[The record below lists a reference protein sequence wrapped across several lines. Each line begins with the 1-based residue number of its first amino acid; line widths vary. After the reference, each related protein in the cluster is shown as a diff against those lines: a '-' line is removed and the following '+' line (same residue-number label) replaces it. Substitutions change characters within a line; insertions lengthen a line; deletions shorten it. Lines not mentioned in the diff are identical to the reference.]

1 MTPKAPL
8 QRPRQLPIL
17 AAGLLLL
24 LLTASVATAQSVP
37 AEIEECLDCHSEE
50 GFTMTFDDGSEVD
63 LTVTAEGFLGSVH
76 GSELFCTDCHE
87 GYADDHPF
95 DSWSSQREYV
105 LSSYDLCKKCHF
117 DTYSRT
123 LEGVHYEYLNN
134 GREDIPVCSDC
145 HGAHEMESPLEQHV
159 MMSSRCGNC
168 HSDVYEQYA
177 GSAHGQALSVDRE
190 DLPGCAQCHTAHTI
204 EHPASTGFHLASPQ
218 LCLRC
223 HGDKEMMRRHGL
235 ATTIAET
242 YLADFHGVTA
252 SMADPDEVEAEEVTV
267 VCIDC
272 HGYHDITSV
281 DAMGEAAMKA
291 KVEEVCASCHEG
303 EETGFPAA
311 WLSHYPPSLTNAPLV
326 FIITIAYRIFIPF
339 MIIGLTLQIFLHLYR
354 VGIRR

>member
-1 MTPKAPL
+1 MTLKAPFE
-8 QRPRQLPIL
+8 RPGQ
-17 AAGLLLL
+17 LLLL
-24 LLTASVATAQSVP
+24 AVGVLLLLPASPPAIAQEVP
-37 AEIEECLDCHSEE
+37 PEIEECLDCHSEE

-63 LTVTAEGFLGSVH
+63 LKVTAEGFLGSVH
-76 GSELFCTDCHE
+76 GTELFCTDCHE
-87 GYADDHPF
+87 GYSDDHPF
-95 DSWSSQREYV
+95 DSWSSRREYV
-105 LSSYDLCKKCHF
+105 VASYDLCKKCHF

-134 GREDIPVCSDC
+134 GRDDIPVCSDC

-159 MMSSRCGNC
+159 LMSARCGNC
-168 HSDVYEQYA
+168 HGDVYEQYA
-177 GSAHGQALSVDRE
+177 DSAHGQALSVDRE

-204 EHPASTGFHLASPQ
+204 EHPTSTGFHLASPQ

-223 HGDKEMMRRHGL
+223 HGDKEMMRRHDL

-281 DAMGEAAMKA
+281 DTMGKEVMKA
-291 KVEEVCASCHEG
+291 KVGEVCASCHEG
-303 EETGFPAA
+303 EDTNFPAA
-311 WLSHYPPSLTNAPLV
+311 WLSHYPPSLSNAPLV
-326 FIITIAYRIFIPF
+326 FIVTIAYRIFIPF
-339 MIIGLTLQIFLHLYR
+339 MIIGLTLQILLHLYR

>member
-1 MTPKAPL
+1 MTLKVTL
-8 QRPRQLPIL
+8 EGPRQRALC
-17 AAGLLLL
+17 AVTLLLL
-24 LLTASVATAQSVP
+24 LFATPFAAAQSVAP
-37 AEIEECLDCHSEE
+37 EIEECLECHSEE

-63 LTVTAEGFLGSVH
+63 LSVTAEGFLGSVH
-76 GSELFCTDCHE
+76 GSELYCTDCHE
-87 GYADDHPF
+87 EYDDDHPF
-95 DSWSSQREYV
+95 DSWSSRREYV
-105 LSSYDLCKKCHF
+105 LASYDLCKKCHF

-123 LEGVHYEYLNN
+123 LEGVHYDYLSE
-134 GREDIPVCSDC
+134 GREEIPVCSDC
-145 HGAHEMESPLEQHV
+145 HGAHDIESPLERHV
-159 MMSSRCGNC
+159 MMSAKCGDC
-168 HSDVYEQYA
+168 HGEVYEQYA
-177 GSAHGQALSVDRE
+177 DSAHGQALSVDRE

-204 EHPASTGFHLASPQ
+204 QLPSSTGFHLASPQ

-252 SMADPDEVEAEEVTV
+252 TMADPDEVEPEEVVV

-272 HGYHDITSV
+272 HGYHDITSTEV
-281 DAMGEAAMKA
+281 MGEEAMKA
-291 KVEEVCASCHEG
+291 KVESVCASCHEG
-303 EETGFPAA
+303 EDTGFPAA

-339 MIIGLTLQIFLHLYR
+339 MIIGLALQIFLHLYR